1 MTSLVLS
8 AWPQSWTREQRCTAT
23 MLAAGVVLV
32 LFMWLLAVPLAAAPE
47 PIGPAAE
54 QFAEGTRVTVG
65 LTLVSGLL
73 GVAIGLMAAV
83 AKLARFAPVRW
94 AGSFYIWSVRGT
106 PLLVQVLF
114 VFLALPMIVPGLQL
128 SDFNSAA
135 LALGFNVGAYNAE
148 AIRAGIQAV
157 PKGQTEASRSLGL
170 SPLQTFRDV
179 VFPQSFKIALPPL
192 VNNIVALLKD
202 SSLAYVIGV
211 VELSNIGNRVQ
222 AATFQPVPVF
232 IATASIYLMLTT
244 VLTQISG
251 AIEARLDVEQRH

>member
-1 MTSLVLS
+1 MTLALP
-8 AWPQSWTREQRCTAT
+8 AWPQAWSREQRSTAT
-23 MLAAGVVLV
+23 ILAASAVLV
-32 LFMWLLAVPLAAAPE
+32 LLMWLIATPLSAVPE

-54 QFAEGTRVTVG
+54 QFAEGARVTVE

-73 GVAIGLMAAV
+73 GVAFGVLAAV
-83 AKLARFAPVRW
+83 SKLSPFAPLRW
-94 AGSFYIWSVRGT
+94 AAGFYIWSIRGT

-114 VFLALPMIVPGLQL
+114 VFLALPMVAPGLQL

-135 LALGFNVGAYNAE
+135 VALAVNVGAYNAE
-148 AIRAGIQAV
+148 AIRAGIQAI
-157 PKGQTEASRSLGL
+157 PKGQTEAARSLGL
-170 SPLQTFRDV
+170 SPLQTFRHV

-192 VNNIVALLKD
+192 VNNVVALLKD

>member
-1 MTSLVLS
+1 MSLVLS
-8 AWPQSWTREQRCTAT
+8 VWPQRWSREQRSTAT
-23 MLAAGVVLV
+23 IVAASVVLV
-32 LFMWLLAVPLAAAPE
+32 LLMWLIATPLSAVPAPV
-47 PIGPAAE
+47 GPAAQ
-54 QFAEGTRVTVG
+54 QFAEGTRVTVE

-73 GVAIGLMAAV
+73 GVAFGVLAAV
-83 AKLARFAPVRW
+83 AKLARFAPLRW
-94 AGSFYIWSVRGT
+94 AAGFYIWTIRGT

-114 VFLALPMIVPGLQL
+114 VFLALPMLVPGLAL

-135 LALGFNVGAYNAE
+135 VALAFNVGAYNAE
-148 AIRAGIQAV
+148 AIRAGIQAI
-157 PKGQTEASRSLGL
+157 PKGQNEAARSLGL
-170 SPLQTFRDV
+170 SPLQTFRDII
-179 VFPQSFKIALPPL
+179 FPQSIKVALPPL

-232 IATASIYLMLTT
+232 MATACIYLMLTS